1 MAILTAKDA
10 KIIGESITSPLQTI
24 IPVKSLEEATIIA
37 KQELALDKQGIKQEK
52 DLLDVMKSLKDSID
66 DLSQSVKEGVGVQE
80 ESSLDIISENM
91 ENMAENM
98 AENMEKMSG
107 EFRALS
113 KNEVETLREKI
124 IIERQTVEAAQKELD
139 RLGSQDV
146 QDKERMNEQKEIID
160 NSNENIQRIES
171 QIQQSGGDQESKGF
185 KSDLF
190 NTIKDGVMA
199 PINAVKD
206 GFNFFKDT
214 LTEGANIAKDTYAFG
229 QKAFGFAKAVYAF
242 DIKAFALKTKAF
254 LLEKKK
260 FMLDKLAILM
270 NPFVLLGTAML
281 GLIAIFAN
289 FGPQIRE
296 GILNVIT
303 FISDGVKEAVGKLG
317 DFLYDGFVNVMN
329 GLISLINMIPGVNID
344 LMKTTDELK
353 KEDEKAKLSEGQ
365 NLVASAVASGAVGG
379 DLRLGGESVIGGD
392 VGSALIRDVKNQKDM
407 VASRMT
413 QQADL
418 FQQRA
423 ADAGMLPPVV
433 VTNVNDNK
441 QMNTQTNAVS
451 VASGPVANN
460 DDTVAKLL
468 GAG

>member
-1 MAILTAKDA
+1 MAILTAQDA

-37 KQELALDKQGIKQEK
+37 KQELALDKQTIKQDK
-52 DLLDVMKSLKDSID
+52 SLLDVMKSLKDSII
-66 DLSQSVKEGVGVQE
+66 DLANSVKDGVGIQKEFNENSTTLEQINNTQIEKGLLPPTYIAKLEAQAEKQE
-80 ESSLDIISENM
+80 EIQGLQEQLNANNEGGEGFQSE
-91 ENMAENM
+91 
-98 AENMEKMSG
+98 
-107 EFRALS
+107 
-113 KNEVETLREKI
+113 
-124 IIERQTVEAAQKELD
+124 
-139 RLGSQDV
+139 
-146 QDKERMNEQKEIID
+146 
-160 NSNENIQRIES
+160 
-171 QIQQSGGDQESKGF
+171 
-185 KSDLF
+185 LF
-190 NTIKDGVMA
+190 NTIKEGIMA
-199 PINAVKD
+199 PIDAVKD

-214 LTEGANIAKDTYAFG
+214 LNEGVNVAKDTYAFG
-229 QKAFGFAKAVYAF
+229 QKAFAFAKKLYAF

-270 NPFVLLGTAML
+270 NPFVVLGTAML

-303 FISDGVKEAVGKLG
+303 FISDGIKEAIGKLG
-317 DFLYDGFVNVMN
+317 DFLYDGFVTVVNALI
-329 GLISLINMIPGVNID
+329 GLVNKLPGVNID

-353 KEDEKAKLSEGQ
+353 EAEEKAKLSEGQ
-365 NLVASAVASGAVGG
+365 NLVAAAVASGAVGG

-407 VASRMT
+407 VASRKT

-423 ADAGMLPPVV
+423 ADAGMIPPVV

-451 VASGPVANN
+451 VGGGVVANN
-460 DDTVAKLL
+460 DDTVTKLL
-468 GAG
+468 NAG

>member
-1 MAILTAKDA
+1 MAILTAQDA

-37 KQELALDKQGIKQEK
+37 KQELALDKQTIKQDK
-52 DLLDVMKSLKDSID
+52 SLLDVMKSLKDSII
-66 DLSQSVKEGVGVQE
+66 DLANSVKDGVGIQKEFNENSTTLEQINNTQIEKGLLPPTYIAKLEAQAEKQE
-80 ESSLDIISENM
+80 EIQNLQDQVNRNNEG
-91 ENMAENM
+91 
-98 AENMEKMSG
+98 G
-107 EFRALS
+107 E
-113 KNEVETLREKI
+113 
-124 IIERQTVEAAQKELD
+124 
-139 RLGSQDV
+139 
-146 QDKERMNEQKEIID
+146 
-160 NSNENIQRIES
+160 
-171 QIQQSGGDQESKGF
+171 GF
-185 KSDLF
+185 QSDLF
-190 NTIKDGVMA
+190 NTIKDGIMA

-214 LTEGANIAKDTYAFG
+214 LKEGANVAKDTYALG
-229 QKAFGFAKAVYAF
+229 KKAFGFAKLVYAF
-242 DIKAFALKTKAF
+242 DIKAFALKTAAF

-260 FMLDKLAILM
+260 FILDKLAILM

-281 GLIAIFAN
+281 GLITIFAN

-353 KEDEKAKLSEGQ
+353 KEEEKAKLSEGQ
-365 NLVASAVASGAVGG
+365 NLVAAAVARGAVGG

-392 VGSALIRDVKNQKDM
+392 VGSAYIRDVKNQKDM
-407 VASRMT
+407 VDSRRT

-423 ADAGMLPPVV
+423 ADMGMIPPVV

-451 VASGPVANN
+451 VASGPVANI
-460 DDTVAKLL
+460 DDTVSKLL

>member
-1 MAILTAKDA
+1 MAILTAQDA

-37 KQELALDKQGIKQEK
+37 KQELALDKQTIKQDK
-52 DLLDVMKSLKDSID
+52 SLLDVMKSLKDSII
-66 DLSQSVKEGVGVQE
+66 DLANSVKDGVGIQKEFNENSTTLEQINNTQIEKGLLPPTYIAKLEAQAEKQE
-80 ESSLDIISENM
+80 EIQGLQEQLNANNEGGEGFQSE
-91 ENMAENM
+91 
-98 AENMEKMSG
+98 
-107 EFRALS
+107 
-113 KNEVETLREKI
+113 
-124 IIERQTVEAAQKELD
+124 
-139 RLGSQDV
+139 
-146 QDKERMNEQKEIID
+146 
-160 NSNENIQRIES
+160 
-171 QIQQSGGDQESKGF
+171 
-185 KSDLF
+185 LF
-190 NTIKDGVMA
+190 NTIKEGIMA
-199 PINAVKD
+199 PIDAVKD

-214 LTEGANIAKDTYAFG
+214 LNEGVNVAKDTYAFG
-229 QKAFGFAKAVYAF
+229 QKAFAFAKKLYAF

-270 NPFVLLGTAML
+270 NPFVVLGTAML

-303 FISDGVKEAVGKLG
+303 FISDGIKEAIGKLG
-317 DFLYDGFVNVMN
+317 DFLYDGFVTVVNALI
-329 GLISLINMIPGVNID
+329 GLVNKLPGVNID

-353 KEDEKAKLSEGQ
+353 EAEEKAKLSEGQ
-365 NLVASAVASGAVGG
+365 NLVAAAVASGAVGG

-423 ADAGMLPPVV
+423 ADAGMIPPVV

-451 VASGPVANN
+451 VGGGVVANN
-460 DDTVAKLL
+460 DDTVTKLL
-468 GAG
+468 NAG

>member
-1 MAILTAKDA
+1 MAILTAQDA

-37 KQELALDKQGIKQEK
+37 KQELALDKQTIKQDK
-52 DLLDVMKSLKDSID
+52 SLLDVMKSLKDSII
-66 DLSQSVKEGVGVQE
+66 DLANSVKDGVGIQKEFNENSTTLEQINNTQIEKGLLPPTYIAKLEAQAEKQE
-80 ESSLDIISENM
+80 EIQNLQDQVNRNNEG
-91 ENMAENM
+91 
-98 AENMEKMSG
+98 G
-107 EFRALS
+107 E
-113 KNEVETLREKI
+113 
-124 IIERQTVEAAQKELD
+124 
-139 RLGSQDV
+139 
-146 QDKERMNEQKEIID
+146 
-160 NSNENIQRIES
+160 
-171 QIQQSGGDQESKGF
+171 GF
-185 KSDLF
+185 QSDLF
-190 NTIKDGVMA
+190 NTIKDGIMA

-214 LTEGANIAKDTYAFG
+214 LKEGANVAKDTYALG
-229 QKAFGFAKAVYAF
+229 KKAFGFAKLVYAF
-242 DIKAFALKTKAF
+242 DIKAFALKTAAF

-260 FMLDKLAILM
+260 FILDKLAILM

-353 KEDEKAKLSEGQ
+353 KEEEKAKLSEGQ
-365 NLVASAVASGAVGG
+365 NLVAAAVARGAVGG

-392 VGSALIRDVKNQKDM
+392 VGSAFIRDVKNQKDM
-407 VASRMT
+407 VASRKT

-423 ADAGMLPPVV
+423 ADMGMIPPVV

-451 VASGPVANN
+451 VASGPVANI
-460 DDTVAKLL
+460 DDTVSKLL

>member
-1 MAILTAKDA
+1 MAILTAQDA

-37 KQELALDKQGIKQEK
+37 KQELALDKQTIKQDK
-52 DLLDVMKSLKDSID
+52 SLLDVMKSLKDSII
-66 DLSQSVKEGVGVQE
+66 DLANSVKDGVGIQKEFNENSTTLEQINNTQIEKGLLPPTYIAKLEAQAEKQE
-80 ESSLDIISENM
+80 EIQNLQDQVNRNNEG
-91 ENMAENM
+91 
-98 AENMEKMSG
+98 G
-107 EFRALS
+107 E
-113 KNEVETLREKI
+113 
-124 IIERQTVEAAQKELD
+124 
-139 RLGSQDV
+139 
-146 QDKERMNEQKEIID
+146 
-160 NSNENIQRIES
+160 
-171 QIQQSGGDQESKGF
+171 GF
-185 KSDLF
+185 QSDLF
-190 NTIKDGVMA
+190 NTIKDGIMA

-214 LTEGANIAKDTYAFG
+214 LKEGANVAKDTYALG
-229 QKAFGFAKAVYAF
+229 KKAFGFAKLVYAF
-242 DIKAFALKTKAF
+242 DIKAFALKTAAF

-260 FMLDKLAILM
+260 FILDKLAILM
-270 NPFVLLGTAML
+270 NPFVVLGTAML

-353 KEDEKAKLSEGQ
+353 KEEEKAKLSEGQ
-365 NLVASAVASGAVGG
+365 NLVAAAVARGAVGG

-392 VGSALIRDVKNQKDM
+392 VGSAFIRDVKNQKDM
-407 VASRMT
+407 VASRKT

-423 ADAGMLPPVV
+423 ADMGMIPPVV

-451 VASGPVANN
+451 VASGPVANI
-460 DDTVAKLL
+460 DDTVSKLL

>member
-1 MAILTAKDA
+1 
-10 KIIGESITSPLQTI
+10 
-24 IPVKSLEEATIIA
+24 
-37 KQELALDKQGIKQEK
+37 
-52 DLLDVMKSLKDSID
+52 
-66 DLSQSVKEGVGVQE
+66 
-80 ESSLDIISENM
+80 
-91 ENMAENM
+91 
-98 AENMEKMSG
+98 
-107 EFRALS
+107 
-113 KNEVETLREKI
+113 
-124 IIERQTVEAAQKELD
+124 
-139 RLGSQDV
+139 
-146 QDKERMNEQKEIID
+146 
-160 NSNENIQRIES
+160 
-171 QIQQSGGDQESKGF
+171 
-185 KSDLF
+185 
-190 NTIKDGVMA
+190 MA
-199 PINAVKD
+199 PIDAVKD

-214 LTEGANIAKDTYAFG
+214 LNEGVNVAKDTYAFG
-229 QKAFGFAKAVYAF
+229 QKAFAFAKKLYAF

-270 NPFVLLGTAML
+270 NPFVVLGTAML

-303 FISDGVKEAVGKLG
+303 FISDGIKEAIGKLG
-317 DFLYDGFVNVMN
+317 DFLYDGFVTVVNALI
-329 GLISLINMIPGVNID
+329 GLVNKLPGVNID

-353 KEDEKAKLSEGQ
+353 EAEEKAKLSEGQ
-365 NLVASAVASGAVGG
+365 NLVAAAVASGAVGG

-407 VASRMT
+407 VASRKT

-423 ADAGMLPPVV
+423 ADAGMIPPVV

-451 VASGPVANN
+451 VGGGVVANN
-460 DDTVAKLL
+460 DDTVTKLL
-468 GAG
+468 NAG

>member
-1 MAILTAKDA
+1 MAILTAQDA

-37 KQELALDKQGIKQEK
+37 KQELALDKQTIKQDK
-52 DLLDVMKSLKDSID
+52 SLLDVMKSLKDSII
-66 DLSQSVKEGVGVQE
+66 DLANSVKDGVGIQKEFNENSTTLEQINNTQIEKGLLPPTYIAKLEAQAEKQE
-80 ESSLDIISENM
+80 EIQNLQDQVNRNNEG
-91 ENMAENM
+91 
-98 AENMEKMSG
+98 G
-107 EFRALS
+107 E
-113 KNEVETLREKI
+113 
-124 IIERQTVEAAQKELD
+124 
-139 RLGSQDV
+139 
-146 QDKERMNEQKEIID
+146 
-160 NSNENIQRIES
+160 
-171 QIQQSGGDQESKGF
+171 GF
-185 KSDLF
+185 QSDLF
-190 NTIKDGVMA
+190 NTIKDGIMA

-214 LTEGANIAKDTYAFG
+214 LKEGANVAKDTYALG
-229 QKAFGFAKAVYAF
+229 KKAFGFAKLVYAF
-242 DIKAFALKTKAF
+242 DIKAFALKTAAF

-260 FMLDKLAILM
+260 FILDKLAILM

-353 KEDEKAKLSEGQ
+353 KEEEKAKLSEGQ
-365 NLVASAVASGAVGG
+365 NLVAAAVARGAVGG

-392 VGSALIRDVKNQKDM
+392 VGSAYIRDVKNQKDM
-407 VASRMT
+407 VASRRT

-423 ADAGMLPPVV
+423 ADMGMIPPVV

-451 VASGPVANN
+451 VASGPVANI
-460 DDTVAKLL
+460 DDTVSKLL

>member
-1 MAILTAKDA
+1 MAILTAQDA

-37 KQELALDKQGIKQEK
+37 KQELALDKQTIKQDK
-52 DLLDVMKSLKDSID
+52 SLLDVMKSLKDSII
-66 DLSQSVKEGVGVQE
+66 DLANSVKDGVGIQKEFNENSTTLEQINNTQIEKGLLPPTYIAKLEAQAEKQE
-80 ESSLDIISENM
+80 EIQGLQEQLNANNEGGEGFQSE
-91 ENMAENM
+91 
-98 AENMEKMSG
+98 
-107 EFRALS
+107 
-113 KNEVETLREKI
+113 
-124 IIERQTVEAAQKELD
+124 
-139 RLGSQDV
+139 
-146 QDKERMNEQKEIID
+146 
-160 NSNENIQRIES
+160 
-171 QIQQSGGDQESKGF
+171 
-185 KSDLF
+185 LF
-190 NTIKDGVMA
+190 NTIKEGIMA
-199 PINAVKD
+199 PIDAVKD

-214 LTEGANIAKDTYAFG
+214 LNEGVNVAKDTYAFG
-229 QKAFGFAKAVYAF
+229 QKAFAFAKKLYAF

-270 NPFVLLGTAML
+270 NPFVVLGTAML

-289 FGPQIRE
+289 LGPQIRE

-303 FISDGVKEAVGKLG
+303 FISDGIKEAIGKLG
-317 DFLYDGFVNVMN
+317 DFLYDGFVTVVNALI
-329 GLISLINMIPGVNID
+329 GLVNKLPGVNID

-353 KEDEKAKLSEGQ
+353 EAEEKAKLSEGQ
-365 NLVASAVASGAVGG
+365 NLVAAAVASGAVGG

-407 VASRMT
+407 VASRKT

-423 ADAGMLPPVV
+423 ADAGMIPPVV

-451 VASGPVANN
+451 VGGGVVANN
-460 DDTVAKLL
+460 DDTVTKLL
-468 GAG
+468 NAG

>member
-1 MAILTAKDA
+1 MAILTAQDA

-37 KQELALDKQGIKQEK
+37 KQELALDKQTIKQDK
-52 DLLDVMKSLKDSID
+52 SLLDVMKSLKDSII
-66 DLSQSVKEGVGVQE
+66 DLANSVKDGVGIQKEFNENSTTLEQINNTQIEKGLLPPTYIAKLEAQAEKQE
-80 ESSLDIISENM
+80 EIQNLQDQVNRNNEG
-91 ENMAENM
+91 
-98 AENMEKMSG
+98 G
-107 EFRALS
+107 E
-113 KNEVETLREKI
+113 
-124 IIERQTVEAAQKELD
+124 
-139 RLGSQDV
+139 
-146 QDKERMNEQKEIID
+146 
-160 NSNENIQRIES
+160 
-171 QIQQSGGDQESKGF
+171 GF
-185 KSDLF
+185 QSDLF
-190 NTIKDGVMA
+190 NTIKDGIMA

-214 LTEGANIAKDTYAFG
+214 LKEGANVAKDTYALG
-229 QKAFGFAKAVYAF
+229 KKAFGFAKLVYAF
-242 DIKAFALKTKAF
+242 DIKAFALKTAAF

-260 FMLDKLAILM
+260 FILDKLAILM

-353 KEDEKAKLSEGQ
+353 KEEEKAKLSEGQ
-365 NLVASAVASGAVGG
+365 NLVAAAVARGAVGG

-392 VGSALIRDVKNQKDM
+392 VGSAYIRDVKNQKDM
-407 VASRMT
+407 VDSRRT

-423 ADAGMLPPVV
+423 ADAGMIPPVV

-451 VASGPVANN
+451 VASGPVANI
-460 DDTVAKLL
+460 DDTVSKLL

>member
-1 MAILTAKDA
+1 MAILTAQDA

-37 KQELALDKQGIKQEK
+37 KQELALDKQTIKQDK
-52 DLLDVMKSLKDSID
+52 SLLDVMKSLKDSII
-66 DLSQSVKEGVGVQE
+66 DLANSVKDGVGIQKEFNENSTTLEQINNTQIEKGLLPPTYIAKLEAQAEKQE
-80 ESSLDIISENM
+80 EIQNLQDQVNRNNEG
-91 ENMAENM
+91 
-98 AENMEKMSG
+98 G
-107 EFRALS
+107 E
-113 KNEVETLREKI
+113 
-124 IIERQTVEAAQKELD
+124 
-139 RLGSQDV
+139 
-146 QDKERMNEQKEIID
+146 
-160 NSNENIQRIES
+160 
-171 QIQQSGGDQESKGF
+171 GF
-185 KSDLF
+185 QSDLF
-190 NTIKDGVMA
+190 NTIKDGIMA

-214 LTEGANIAKDTYAFG
+214 LKEGANVAKDTYALG
-229 QKAFGFAKAVYAF
+229 KKAFGFAKLVYAF
-242 DIKAFALKTKAF
+242 DIKAFALKTAAF

-260 FMLDKLAILM
+260 FILDKLAILM

-353 KEDEKAKLSEGQ
+353 KEEEKAKLSEGQ
-365 NLVASAVASGAVGG
+365 NLVAAAVARGAVGG

-392 VGSALIRDVKNQKDM
+392 VGSAYIRDVKNQKDM
-407 VASRMT
+407 VASRKT

-423 ADAGMLPPVV
+423 ADMGMIPPVV

-451 VASGPVANN
+451 VASGPVANI
-460 DDTVAKLL
+460 DDTVSKLL

>member
-1 MAILTAKDA
+1 MAILTAEDA

-37 KQELALDKQGIKQEK
+37 KQELALDKQTIKQDK
-52 DLLDVMKSLKDSID
+52 SLLDVMNSLKDSII
-66 DLSQSVKEGVGVQE
+66 DLADSVKGGLGIQK
-80 ESSLDIISENM
+80 DFNENSTTL
-91 ENMAENM
+91 EQINNTQIEKGLLPPTYIAKLEAQAEKQDEIQQLQDQIAEN
-98 AENMEKMSG
+98 
-107 EFRALS
+107 
-113 KNEVETLREKI
+113 
-124 IIERQTVEAAQKELD
+124 
-139 RLGSQDV
+139 
-146 QDKERMNEQKEIID
+146 
-160 NSNENIQRIES
+160 NENNGGGEGFQSELFSTIQEGI
-171 QIQQSGGDQESKGF
+171 
-185 KSDLF
+185 
-190 NTIKDGVMA
+190 MA

-214 LTEGANIAKDTYAFG
+214 INEGANIAKDTYAFG
-229 QKAFGFAKAVYAF
+229 QKAFAFAKKMYAF

-270 NPFVLLGTAML
+270 NPFVVLGTAML

-303 FISDGVKEAVGKLG
+303 FISDGVKEAIGKLG
-317 DFLYDGFVNVMN
+317 DFLYDGFVTVMN

-353 KEDEKAKLSEGQ
+353 KEEEKAKLSEGQ
-365 NLVASAVASGAVGG
+365 TLVAAAVAKGAVGG

-392 VGSALIRDVKNQKDM
+392 VGSAYIRDVKNQKEM
-407 VASRMT
+407 VGSRKA

-423 ADAGMLPPVV
+423 ADAGMIPPIV
-433 VTNVNDNK
+433 VTNVTDNK
-441 QMNTQTNAVS
+441 QMNTQSNAVS
-451 VASGPVANN
+451 VGGGVVANN
-460 DDTVAKLL
+460 DDTVTKLL
-468 GAG
+468 NAG

>member
-1 MAILTAKDA
+1 MAILTAQDA

-52 DLLDVMKSLKDSID
+52 DLLGIMKSLKDSIVE
-66 DLSQSVKEGVGVQE
+66 LSNSVKSGLGIQKEFNENSTTLEQINNTQIEKGLLPPTYIAKLEAQAEKQE
-80 ESSLDIISENM
+80 E
-91 ENMAENM
+91 
-98 AENMEKMSG
+98 
-107 EFRALS
+107 
-113 KNEVETLREKI
+113 
-124 IIERQTVEAAQKELD
+124 
-139 RLGSQDV
+139 
-146 QDKERMNEQKEIID
+146 
-160 NSNENIQRIES
+160 IQGLES
-171 QIQQSGGDQESKGF
+171 QIAQNDIGIGAGTEGF

-190 NTIKDGVMA
+190 NTIKDGIMA

-206 GFNFFKDT
+206 GFNFFKET
-214 LTEGANIAKDTYAFG
+214 LNEGANIAKDTYAFG

-281 GLIAIFAN
+281 GLITIFAN

-365 NLVASAVASGAVGG
+365 NLVAAAVASGAVGG

-423 ADAGMLPPVV
+423 ADMGMLPPVV